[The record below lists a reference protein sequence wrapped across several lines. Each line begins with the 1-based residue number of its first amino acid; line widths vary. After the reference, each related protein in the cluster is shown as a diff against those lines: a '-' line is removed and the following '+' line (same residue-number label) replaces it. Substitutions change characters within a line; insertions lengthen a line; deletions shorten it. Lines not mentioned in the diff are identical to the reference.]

1 MWASATSWELD
12 TTPDTVPFNV
22 LHTSTQ
28 DLDELAAIRRKE
40 IEGQDPSQDLS
51 LLPAK
56 ELLIRFKDL
65 KFKAANL
72 MKNIENAEDVE
83 KQMLEKL
90 NTLKKFLHDIKL
102 TDDDTHQMIE
112 KANEK
117 VRLLVE
123 DLKISHMKNEYEQCR
138 KALAIIH
145 ELVRDSNII
154 TGGEAIDHT
163 CPICFNEPPTYVNTP
178 CGHVICVKCKDHVCN
193 TRVCH
198 LCRTNV
204 RDTIKLFL

>member
-12 TTPDTVPFNV
+12 TTPDSVPFTV

-28 DLDELAAIRRKE
+28 ALDELAAIRRKE
-40 IEGQDPSQDLS
+40 IDGEEPSQDFS

-72 MKNIENAEDVE
+72 LKNIENAEDKE

-90 NTLKKFLHDIKL
+90 NTFKKILDDIKL
-102 TDDDTHQMIE
+102 TDDDTHHMI
-112 KANEK
+112 KKVNEK
-117 VRLLVE
+117 VRLFVE

-138 KALAIIH
+138 KALALIH

-154 TGGEAIDHT
+154 TGGEAINHT
-163 CPICFNEPPTYVNTP
+163 CPICFNEPPMYVNTP
-178 CGHVICVKCKDHVCN
+178 CGHVICGTCRDRVRN
-193 TRVCH
+193 RVCH

-204 RDTIKLFL
+204 HATIKLFL